1 MEKVCEDIINNPL
14 VLKKTLT
21 IYEDDFL
28 FENAQRVTSYY
39 MEKNKKFTW
48 LRKYNNNLYIYGNP
62 FPQYN
67 FG

>member
-1 MEKVCEDIINNPL
+1 MKKVFEDIINNPL

-28 FENAQRVTSYY
+28 FENALRVTSYY

>member
-14 VLKKTLT
+14 ILKKTLT

-28 FENAQRVTSYY
+28 FENALRVTSYY

>member
-1 MEKVCEDIINNPL
+1 MEKVFEDIINNPL

-28 FENAQRVTSYY
+28 FENALRVTSYY